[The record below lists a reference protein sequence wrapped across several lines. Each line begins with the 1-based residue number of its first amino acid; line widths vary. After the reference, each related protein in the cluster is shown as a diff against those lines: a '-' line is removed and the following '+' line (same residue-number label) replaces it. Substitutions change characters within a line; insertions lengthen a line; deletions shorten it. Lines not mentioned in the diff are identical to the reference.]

1 MALDIKE
8 CECCGKQ
15 YEPDPRLDPKKAR
28 VCGKSGCLKWR
39 AAQAK
44 EQWRA
49 NNAPYYKGSAD
60 RHRTGYWKAYR
71 AAHPD
76 KTDATRAQNRERMR
90 QRRALCATQDA
101 IRKSPVGYLEGL
113 GVGALCATQDT
124 IVRRVDGIIEY
135 LRACA
140 TQDSMDGR
148 LQTAG

>member
-1 MALDIKE
+1 VDIKE
-8 CECCGKQ
+8 CECCAKK

-28 VCGKSGCLKWR
+28 VCGKAVCLKWR

-44 EQWRA
+44 GQWRA
-49 NNAPYYKGSAD
+49 NNAPYYKGSED

-76 KTDATRAQNRERMR
+76 KTERHRAQNRERMR

-101 IRKSPVGYLEGL
+101 IQKNPLGYLEEL
-113 GVGALCATQDT
+113 GVGALCATQDA
-124 IVRRVDGIIEY
+124 IVRRVDGILVY

-148 LQTAG
+148 IQTAG